1 MANLNGEN
9 IGANYK
15 GFINIGSTINQN
27 VSASLQPLTDGD
39 GNNLP
44 IQVSTAQIVIGG
56 GSSLGRLV
64 VRGDGTNPI
73 VRFEGSAG
81 TAAYVINAAGNIHTF
96 TGQVNISDTV
106 IVNATQG
113 YFWNSRGGFTSSA
126 DGVIRLQNNVGS
138 DFNRLQFGGTT
149 NLFPSLKRTTT
160 RLQARLA
167 DDTNFTNIQGRLTTE
182 TNFTAGPIT
191 PTGFLVIYDATGT
204 AYKIPAV
211 L

>member
-1 MANLNGEN
+1 MANLNGQN
-9 IGANYK
+9 IGTNYK
-15 GFINIGSTINQN
+15 AFINIGSTINQN
-27 VSASLQPLTDGD
+27 VSASLKPLTDGD

-56 GSSLGRLV
+56 GNSTGRLV

-73 VRFEGSAG
+73 VSFEGSAG
-81 TAAYVINAAGNIHTF
+81 TATYVINAAGNRHTF
-96 TGQVNISDTV
+96 TGEVNISDNV
-106 IVNATQG
+106 IVQQTRG
-113 YFWNSRGGFTSSA
+113 YFWNSRGGIATSA
-126 DGVIRLQNNVGS
+126 DGVIRLQNNLGS

-149 NLFPSLKRTTT
+149 NLFPSLKRSTT

-182 TNFTAGPIT
+182 TNFTAGAII